1 MIITLIIGVTGWGY
15 WKEVSRQRE
24 RLTDILSAET
34 AVWVQTTGEEAPQ
47 TGVYAAFK
55 ARLIELEQG
64 ANEKAMGGRAAPI
77 LKALYV
83 ISKTAP
89 AGSAIECRKFKAT
102 PGAISVSAS
111 ARDEATVEKLV
122 KDVVAEGTFAAESRG
137 LRKAEDRVEFELIMS
152 PKRGGNVR

>member
-1 MIITLIIGVTGWGY
+1 M
-15 WKEVSRQRE
+15 SRQRA
-24 RLTDILSAET
+24 RLTDLSKAET
-34 AVWVQTTGEEAPQ
+34 AVWQQATGEDAPQ
-47 TGVYAAFK
+47 TGVYAAFQ
-55 ARLIELEQG
+55 ARLIELERG
-64 ANEKAMGGRAAPI
+64 ANERAMGGRAAPI

-89 AGSAIECRKFKAT
+89 AGGTIECQKFNAT
-102 PGAISVSAS
+102 PGAVTISAS

-137 LRKAEDRVEFELIMS
+137 LRKAEDGVRFELIMS